1 MPYKDLSVRTAKA
14 REYMAAHRLREKA
27 KIALLEPEPRF
38 CLLCSI
44 SIIDKRKGAKY
55 CCRDHKRIA
64 SDAKRNHAAEYGK
77 NKTNKRAQALKY
89 YYLYIDRNRQLMRE
103 RQKCNLPV
111 FAASAA
117 KRRAVKIQRTP
128 NWLSKLDIWLIEEIY
143 VLAALRTKLTGV
155 VWHVDH
161 IVPLQ
166 GELVSGLHIPVNLQV
181 ITAKENMYKSNKFEV
196 A

>member
-1 MPYKDLSVRTAKA
+1 MPYKDPSVRTTKA
-14 REYMAAHRLREKA
+14 REYTAAYRLREKV
-27 KIALLEPEPRF
+27 KLALIEPEPRV

-44 SIIDKRKGAKY
+44 SIIDKRKDAKY

-64 SDAKRNHAAEYGK
+64 SDAKRDHSAEYEK
-77 NKTNKRAQALKY
+77 NKIHKRSQALKY
-89 YYLYIDRNRQLMRE
+89 YYLDIDRNRLLMRE
-103 RQKCNLPV
+103 RQKCNLPA

-117 KRRAVKIQRTP
+117 KRRAVKLLRTP
-128 NWLSKLDIWLIEEIY
+128 SWLSEYDIWLIEEIY

-166 GELVSGLHIPVNLQV
+166 GGFVSGLHIPINLQV

-196 A
+196 V